1 NYGFRATQHD
11 CPTGVKS
18 TTDYGYPKKSL
29 VALAVL
35 ASCGA
40 AMAQSSV
47 NLYGRFDTGIEKLPG
62 VSTRVSSGAGS
73 SSRLGFRG
81 VEDLGGGLQA
91 SFVVETSFESDKA
104 GFLNS
109 SGLAGIGNRATWLS
123 IGSKDLGKFSL
134 GRGYVGAFFTQL
146 WADPTI
152 NSYGQRAAGTV
163 IIYSTANQSRLDN
176 VIRYETPNYMGL
188 SADLGLGLRGDGGE
202 LRPAVDAGTAAGSP
216 TRNISSKNTTGYT
229 LHTQFR
235 TREVYVG
242 VSVAKIPDSR
252 LAFSALG
259 PAPIT
264 NMNVNGNVWTI
275 AGYYDFGPIK
285 ISGAFE
291 NDRRFSSDKNAGH
304 ITLSAPVGN
313 GLLVAWYGIDQNGGA
328 SNSAL
333 NPGGALTSNYKV
345 ASVSYMYDLSKRTH
359 LYAAVNDDNVS
370 GTFRNPATR
379 KKITSQT
386 AISDGI
392 STQIGIRHDF

>member
-1 NYGFRATQHD
+1 M
-11 CPTGVKS
+11 
-18 TTDYGYPKKSL
+18 KKSL

-47 NLYGRFDTGIEKLPG
+47 NLYGRFDTGVEKLPG
-62 VSTRVSSGAGS
+62 VSTRVSSGQGS

-91 SFVVETSFESDKA
+91 SFVVETSFESDKG
-104 GFLNS
+104 GFLASN
-109 SGLAGIGNRATWLS
+109 GFAGIGNRATWLS
-123 IGSKDLGKFSL
+123 IGSKDMGKVSF

-163 IIYSTANQSRLDN
+163 AIYSTANQSRLDN

-188 SADLGLGLRGDGGE
+188 SADLGLGLHGDAGE
-202 LRPAVDAGTAAGSP
+202 LRSTVDAGSATTVGSA

-235 TREVYVG
+235 TREIYVG
-242 VSVAKIPDSR
+242 LSVAKIPDSR
-252 LAFSALG
+252 LAFSVLG
-259 PAPIT
+259 PAPIS
-264 NMNVNGNVWTI
+264 NINVNGNVWTL

-285 ISGAFE
+285 VHGAFE
-291 NDRRFSSDKNAGH
+291 SDRRFSSDRNAAH
-304 ITLSAPVGN
+304 ISLSAPVGN
-313 GLLVAWYGIDQNGGA
+313 GTLVAWYGVDQNGGA
-328 SNSAL
+328 SSSAV

-345 ASVSYMYDLSKRTH
+345 TSVSYMYDMSKRTH
-359 LYAAVNDDNVS
+359 LYAAVTDDNVS
-370 GTFRNPATR
+370 GTFRSPATR

-386 AISDGI
+386 AITDGV
-392 STQIGIRHDF
+392 STQIGVRHDF

>member
-1 NYGFRATQHD
+1 M
-11 CPTGVKS
+11 
-18 TTDYGYPKKSL
+18 KKSL

-62 VSTRVSSGAGS
+62 VSTRVSSGQGS

-109 SGLAGIGNRATWLS
+109 NGLAGIGNRATWLS

-242 VSVAKIPDSR
+242 VSVAKIPDSC

>member
-1 NYGFRATQHD
+1 M
-11 CPTGVKS
+11 
-18 TTDYGYPKKSL
+18 KKSL

-62 VSTRVSSGAGS
+62 ISTRVSSGAGS

-91 SFVVETSFESDKA
+91 SFVLETSFESDKG

-109 SGLAGIGNRATWLS
+109 SGLAGLGNRATWLT
-123 IGSKDLGKFSL
+123 IGSKDLGKLSL

-188 SADLGLGLRGDGGE
+188 SADLGLGLKG
-202 LRPAVDAGTAAGSP
+202 DAGERRPTVDGLAATSGAP
-216 TRNISSKNTTGYT
+216 TRNISSSTTPGYT

-235 TREVYVG
+235 TRTVYVG
-242 VSVAKIPDSR
+242 LSVAKIPDSR

-259 PAPIT
+259 PAPIS
-264 NMNVNGNVWTI
+264 NINVNGNVWTL

-285 ISGAFE
+285 VHGAFE
-291 NDRRFSSDKNAGH
+291 SDRRFTSDRNAAH
-304 ITLSAPVGN
+304 ISLSAPIGK
-313 GLLVAWYGIDQNGGA
+313 GTLVAWYGVDQNGGA
-328 SNSAL
+328 SSSAL
-333 NPGGALTSNYKV
+333 NPGGALTANYKV

-359 LYAAVNDDNVS
+359 LYAAVNDDNVG
-370 GTFRNPATR
+370 GTFRNPATG

-386 AISDGI
+386 AITDGV